1 MFLIDTNVISE
12 LRNPRIADPSVLA
25 WAESLQRSD
34 WYLSAITI
42 LELERGALR
51 AVRKDERKGGMLIS
65 WLKDRVL
72 PEFSGRI
79 LPVDMAVALRCA
91 ALHVPDPR
99 PERDAMIAATA
110 LVHGLTVVTRNV
122 RDLTSCGAPTFDPW
136 AFQR

>member
-12 LRNPRIADPSVLA
+12 LRNPRIADPSVMA
-25 WAESLQRSD
+25 WAESLHRND

-51 AVRKDERKGGMLIS
+51 AARKDERKGAMLIS

-72 PEFSGRI
+72 PEFSGRV
-79 LPVDMAVALRCA
+79 LAVDLAVALRCA
-91 ALHVPDPR
+91 TLHVPDPR

-122 RDLTSCGAPTFDPW
+122 GDFVSCGAPTLDPW
-136 AFQR
+136 AFQQ

>member
-12 LRNPRIADPSVLA
+12 LRNPRIADSSVLA
-25 WAESLQRSD
+25 WAESLHRND

-51 AVRKDERKGGMLIS
+51 AARKDERKGAMLIS
-65 WLKDRVL
+65 WLKDHVM

-110 LVHGLTVVTRNV
+110 LVHGLTVVTRNIG
-122 RDLTSCGAPTFDPW
+122 DFANCGAPTLDPW